1 MERQIAMATIDPST
15 CKVVLLA
22 GGRSGEREISLLSA
36 EGAKAALLEAG
47 FQVEQ
52 LDPALREDL
61 KALIDGDFDV
71 AFLCTHGR
79 YGEDG
84 ALQGFLE
91 LINMP
96 YTCPGVLASAMAMD
110 KDKAKLVYRNA
121 GIPTPKS
128 VTLVEGDSYDLD
140 DILAITGEHAIVKA
154 ANEGSTIGIF
164 RATGREELRDA
175 IEHAFAFDLE
185 VLVERFVEGRE
196 YTVAVIGNQDARALP
211 VIEIIPK
218 SGFYDYEAKYA
229 PGGSTHVCPAEI
241 GESEARH
248 MQQLALRAH
257 KALGCVGVSRTDFIM
272 DEQGECWA
280 LETNTIPGMTKTS
293 LLPETARVSGMSF
306 SELCTYLIECA
317 FEAKGL

>member
-1 MERQIAMATIDPST
+1 MATIDPST
-15 CKVVLLA
+15 CKVALLA

-52 LDPALREDL
+52 LDPAVREDL
-61 KALIDGDFDV
+61 KTLIDGDFDV

-121 GIPTPKS
+121 GIPTPVS
-128 VTLVEGDSYDLD
+128 VTLVEGERYDLD
-140 DILAITGEHAIVKA
+140 KILEITGERSIVKA

-164 RATGREELRDA
+164 RAVGRDELQKA
-175 IEHAFAFDLE
+175 IEQAFAFDTE
-185 VLVERFVEGRE
+185 VLIERFVEGRE
-196 YTVAVIGNQDARALP
+196 YTVAVIGNKDARALP
-211 VIEIIPK
+211 VIEIIPT

-241 GESEARH
+241 DDRDAQE

-272 DEQGECWA
+272 DEQGTCWA

-306 SELCTYLIECA
+306 AELCTYLIECA
-317 FEAKGL
+317 FEAKNS

>member
-1 MERQIAMATIDPST
+1 MSTVDPSS
-15 CKVVLLA
+15 CKVALLA

-36 EGAKAALLEAG
+36 EGAKAALQEAG
-47 FQVEQ
+47 FEVVQ
-52 LDPALREDL
+52 LDPAVRDDL

-84 ALQGFLE
+84 SLQGFLE
-91 LINMP
+91 LIDLP

-121 GIPTPKS
+121 DIPTPVS
-128 VTLVEGDSYDLD
+128 VTLVEGDGYDLD
-140 DILAITGEHAIVKA
+140 AIISVTGERTIVKA

-164 RATGREELRDA
+164 KAHGREELQEA
-175 IEHAFAFDLE
+175 IENAFSFDAE
-185 VLVERFVEGRE
+185 VLVERFIEGRE
-196 YTVAVIGNQDARALP
+196 YTVAVIGNDDARPLP
-211 VIEIIPK
+211 VIEIIPA

-229 PGGSTHVCPAEI
+229 PGGSRHVCPAEI
-241 GESEARH
+241 SDEAAQEIQR
-248 MQQLALRAH
+248 LALRAH

-272 DEQGECWA
+272 DEQGGCFA

-293 LLPETARVSGMSF
+293 LLPETARVSGMPF

-317 FEAKGL
+317 FKAKKL

>member
-1 MERQIAMATIDPST
+1 MSTVDPST
-15 CKVVLLA
+15 CKVALLA

-36 EGAKAALLEAG
+36 EGAKAALQEAG
-47 FQVEQ
+47 FEVVQ
-52 LDPALREDL
+52 LDPAVRDDL

-91 LINMP
+91 LIDMP

-121 GIPTPKS
+121 GIPTPVS
-128 VTLVEGDSYDLD
+128 VTLVEGDDYDLD
-140 DILAITGEHAIVKA
+140 EIIAVTGERVIVKA

-164 RATGREELRDA
+164 RATGCDELENA
-175 IEHAFAFDLE
+175 IEKAFSFDAE
-185 VLVERFVEGRE
+185 ILVERFIEGRE
-196 YTVAVIGNQDARALP
+196 YTVAVIGNNDARPLP
-211 VIEIIPK
+211 VIEIIPA

-229 PGGSTHVCPAEI
+229 PGGSKHVCPAEI
-241 GESEARH
+241 SDEDAQE
-248 MQQLALRAH
+248 MQRLALRAH
-257 KALGCVGVSRTDFIM
+257 KALGCVGVSRTDFIK
-272 DEQGECWA
+272 DERGGCFA

-293 LLPETARVSGMSF
+293 LLPETARVSGMPF

-317 FEAKGL
+317 FEAKKL

>member
-1 MERQIAMATIDPST
+1 MATVDPST
-15 CKVVLLA
+15 CKVALLA
-22 GGRSGEREISLLSA
+22 GGRSGEREISLSSA

-47 FQVEQ
+47 FEVVQ
-52 LDPALREDL
+52 LDPAVRDDL

-91 LINMP
+91 LIDLP

-110 KDKAKLVYRNA
+110 KDKAKLVYRSA
-121 GIPTPKS
+121 GIPTPVS
-128 VTLVEGDSYDLD
+128 VTLAEGEDYDLD
-140 DILAITGEHAIVKA
+140 AILAVTGEHTIVKP
-154 ANEGSTIGIF
+154 ANEGSTLGIF
-164 RATGREELRDA
+164 RAIGRDELQQA
-175 IEHAFAFDLE
+175 IEQAFRFDPI
-185 VLVERFVEGRE
+185 VLVERFIEGRE
-196 YTVAVIGNQDARALP
+196 YTVAVIGNKDARPLP
-211 VIEIIPK
+211 VIEIIPA

-229 PGGSTHVCPAEI
+229 PGGSTHVCPAELD
-241 GESEARH
+241 ERSTNE

-272 DEQGECWA
+272 DEQGACWT

-293 LLPETARVSGMSF
+293 LLPETARVSGMPF
-306 SELCTYLIECA
+306 PELCTFLIECA
-317 FEAKGL
+317 FEARK

>member
-1 MERQIAMATIDPST
+1 MSTVDPST
-15 CKVVLLA
+15 CKVALLA

-36 EGAKAALLEAG
+36 EGAKAALQEAG
-47 FQVEQ
+47 FEVVQ
-52 LDPALREDL
+52 LDPAVRDDL

-91 LINMP
+91 LIDMP

-121 GIPTPKS
+121 GIPTPVS
-128 VTLVEGDSYDLD
+128 VTLVEGDDYDLD
-140 DILAITGEHAIVKA
+140 EIMAVTGERVIVKA

-164 RATGREELRDA
+164 RATGRDELKNA
-175 IEHAFAFDLE
+175 IEKAFSFDAE
-185 VLVERFVEGRE
+185 ILVERFIEGRE
-196 YTVAVIGNQDARALP
+196 YTVAVIGNNDARPLP
-211 VIEIIPK
+211 VIEIIPA

-229 PGGSTHVCPAEI
+229 PGGSKHVCPAEI
-241 GESEARH
+241 SDEDAQE
-248 MQQLALRAH
+248 MQRLALCAH
-257 KALGCVGVSRTDFIM
+257 KALGCVGVSRTDFIK
-272 DEQGECWA
+272 DERGGCFA

-293 LLPETARVSGMSF
+293 LLPETARVSGMPF

-317 FEAKGL
+317 FEAKKL